1 MARGAIVMT
10 GDANGADPVDKPA
23 GCGLASAG
31 RLRGAQAKLSLSK
44 LVLSIP
50 AERAGFAI
58 SRLSQAAA
66 LYFPKMD
73 RIGLHYILE
82 GEVDVEHAGGA
93 TERLR
98 AGDFVCFA
106 RGCPHVIAGTMAR
119 GDPLRSDWLGSLEP
133 DDVPLSLRFGQTV
146 APGAVIL
153 SGSIAARHTAADYT
167 IPVLPEC
174 LVLRAGSD
182 RTASFA
188 PPAPWRMALEGVGAS
203 AFASAIMQ
211 ALLVQAVRRAIL
223 EGDTAS
229 VADLHIFRFPKIA
242 AAHRLIER
250 NYQEPWTVS
259 KLASAVGM
267 SRSSFVAAF
276 ANVLGES
283 PAARLTRIR
292 LIEARRLLGGERAMR
307 DVAANVGYRSQAAFN
322 RAFRRQYGETPTA
335 VRRAIRGSLTP
346 HGRA

>member
-1 MARGAIVMT
+1 MGAVMT
-10 GDANGADPVDKPA
+10 ASVPGGPERARPCGA
-23 GCGLASAG
+23 
-31 RLRGAQAKLSLSK
+31 RAQLSLSK

-58 SRLSQAAA
+58 SRLAPGSA

-82 GEVDVEHAGGA
+82 GEVDVEQPGGA
-93 TERLR
+93 AERLQ

-106 RGCPHVIAGTMAR
+106 RGAPHVVAGPAGR
-119 GDPLRSDWLGSLEP
+119 GHALRSDWLASLEP
-133 DDVPLSLRFGQTV
+133 DDVPLSLRFGRET
-146 APGAVIL
+146 APGPVIL
-153 SGSIAARHTAADYT
+153 SGSIAARHTAGDYT

-174 LVLRAGSD
+174 LVLRAGAD

-188 PPAPWRMALEGVGAS
+188 PPAPWQAALEGPGAS

-211 ALLVQAVRRAIL
+211 ALLVQAIRRAIL
-223 EGDTAS
+223 EEGSAS
-229 VADLHIFRFPKIA
+229 ADLHVFRFPKIA

-292 LIEARRLLGGERAMR
+292 LIEARRLLGGERALR

-322 RAFRRQYGETPTA
+322 RAFRRHYGETPTA
-335 VRRAIRGSLTP
+335 VRRAIRGAANP
-346 HGRA
+346 RGRS